1 MLSVGLDQ
9 VKTKPPT
16 HLTMVEWAVSS
27 LNSISEQIIQ
37 NAWRLSNY
45 DYFPNEPRENETLNN
60 EHGTSNNTLN
70 DENISDDKETETKV
84 EMLDFSD
91 TDSVEIES
99 VEIEVV

>member
-16 HLTMVEWAVSS
+16 RLTMVEWAVSS
-27 LNSISEQIIQ
+27 LNSISEEIIQ
-37 NAWRLSNY
+37 NAWRLSTY

-60 EHGTSNNTLN
+60 ENDTSNNTSN
-70 DENISDDKETETKV
+70 NENVSDDEETETKV

-91 TDSVEIES
+91 TESIVIES